1 MNIKVSVIIPVYNVE
16 PYLKECL
23 DSVINQ
29 TLKEIEIICV
39 DDFSP
44 DNSHKILEEY
54 AKKDNRV
61 IVFTNEKNIGSG
73 PTRNVGIKNAKGEYI
88 SFIDPDDYISNDFIE
103 TLYGT
108 AKKYNSDITST
119 LNIVVFGEN
128 IEKAKNADFNCDLKL
143 IEGKGKSNIS
153 IENEKGGTLE
163 YMTVFAWNKIYKKDF
178 LIKNDLFFMNIKSG
192 SEDSELY
199 QRILLVNKK
208 TSYNR
213 KAVYY
218 HRKWNGSITSNAI
231 KKNVNFFIDTIS
243 LMLNSIEFYKKQ
255 KAESTKYLYA
265 KTFYTVLS
273 TFNMN
278 IYKDDL
284 YKYLYDF
291 TNQITLEKEISGEI
305 AYAQYQ
311 IIKLNKEYKNYIL
324 YKKILDDI
332 NIYVDNLNKDLNKK
346 NKIINTLV
354 NKIVW
359 FIPIRNVRD
368 SLRKKILKYIN
379 S

>member
-1 MNIKVSVIIPVYNVE
+1 MEWFHNIKCY
-16 PYLKECL
+16 
-23 DSVINQ
+23 
-29 TLKEIEIICV
+29 
-39 DDFSP
+39 
-44 DNSHKILEEY
+44 
-54 AKKDNRV
+54 
-61 IVFTNEKNIGSG
+61 
-73 PTRNVGIKNAKGEYI
+73 
-88 SFIDPDDYISNDFIE
+88 
-103 TLYGT
+103 
-108 AKKYNSDITST
+108 
-119 LNIVVFGEN
+119 
-128 IEKAKNADFNCDLKL
+128 
-143 IEGKGKSNIS
+143 
-153 IENEKGGTLE
+153 
-163 YMTVFAWNKIYKKDF
+163 
-178 LIKNDLFFMNIKSG
+178 
-192 SEDSELY
+192 
-199 QRILLVNKK
+199 
-208 TSYNR
+208 
-213 KAVYY
+213 
-218 HRKWNGSITSNAI
+218 